1 MADSYTTK
9 KALAGALKE
18 LMQAEQ
24 FSKISVGEICKKC
37 SMNRK
42 SFYYHFRDKYDLM
55 TWIFRSEFG
64 EHSAG
69 KEYDNVWEAF
79 EDLCV
84 YLNDNRSFYRKAL
97 AVKGQNSLCE
107 YLKERCLPEYIEL
120 IISDPDSP
128 CRCRF
133 CRDFFADAFICS
145 IERWLNEEKDMSPEI
160 FVKLLSACFEKTQ
173 PMEQKLQT

>member
-1 MADSYTTK
+1 MADSNITK

-18 LMQAEQ
+18 LLHSEP
-24 FSKISVGEICKKC
+24 FSKISVGEICEKC

-55 TWIFRSEFG
+55 VWIFRSEFD
-64 EHSAG
+64 EHTAG
-69 KEYDNVWEAF
+69 KKYDNVWDAF

-97 AVKGQNSLCE
+97 AVKGQNSFSE
-107 YLKERCLPEYIEL
+107 YFRDNCLPEYIEY
-120 IISDPDSP
+120 IVSRSDAP

-133 CRDFFADAFICS
+133 CRDFFADAFVCS

-173 PMEQKLQT
+173 PIGAKE